1 MSILRAKAWKGSV
14 LCLVRDLV
22 MMTVHVPMASDL
34 VEIKDG
40 YIIPSKGGGT
50 GEVQEESTH
59 HSGFPA

>member
-1 MSILRAKAWKGSV
+1 
-14 LCLVRDLV
+14 

-50 GEVQEESTH
+50 GEVKEESTH